1 MTNRILGLVLTGVAA
16 AALGLAADKPKPAA
30 KAAPD
35 EQAAMEAMMR
45 ASTPGE
51 NHKKL
56 EAFVGTF
63 DAKVRNWEK
72 PGGAPVESTGTS
84 EGKMVLGGRYVHED
98 FQGTFM
104 GQPFTGM
111 GMTGYDNVQKK
122 FVSSWA
128 DTMGT
133 GIMMSMGATD
143 ASGKTLE
150 MSGSSPDPMSG
161 KMMTLRQKMT
171 IADNDHHTFE
181 MWGPGAD
188 GKSFKMVEIDY
199 VRRK

>member
-1 MTNRILGLVLTGVAA
+1 MTKRFLGILLTGLAA
-16 AALGLAADKPKPAA
+16 ATIATGADKPKAA
-30 KAAPD
+30 TKPAPD
-35 EQAAMEAMMR
+35 EKAQMEAMMR

-63 DAKVRNWEK
+63 DAKVRLWDK
-72 PGGAPVESTGTS
+72 PGAPPQESTGTS
-84 EGKMVLGGRYVHED
+84 EGKMILGGRYVQED

-104 GQPFTGM
+104 GQPFAGTGL
-111 GMTGYDNVQKK
+111 TGYDNVQKK

-133 GIMMSMGATD
+133 GIMMSMGTAD
-143 ASGKTLE
+143 ASGNTLD

-181 MWGPGAD
+181 MWAPGPD
-188 GKSFKMVEIDY
+188 GKSFKMMEIDY
-199 VRRK
+199 TRRK